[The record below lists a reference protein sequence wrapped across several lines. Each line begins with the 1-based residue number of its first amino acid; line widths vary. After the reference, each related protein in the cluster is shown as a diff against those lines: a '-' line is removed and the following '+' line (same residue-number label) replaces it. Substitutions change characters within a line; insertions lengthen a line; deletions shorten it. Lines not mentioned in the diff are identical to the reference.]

1 MSVPWSPDTLFVDCG
16 GLGMGVVDGT
26 EEGAVSSGVAPWMA
40 VAIRVAAYEWLVRW
54 AREAVTFQQTAQRY

>member
-26 EEGAVSSGVAPWMA
+26 EEGAVAWHHGRKWQ
-40 VAIRVAAYEWLVRW
+40 YE
-54 AREAVTFQQTAQRY
+54 